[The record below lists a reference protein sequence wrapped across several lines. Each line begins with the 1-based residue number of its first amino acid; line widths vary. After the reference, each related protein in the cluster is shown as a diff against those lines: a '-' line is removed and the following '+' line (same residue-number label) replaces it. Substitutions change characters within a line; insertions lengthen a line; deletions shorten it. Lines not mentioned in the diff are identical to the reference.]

1 MIEQVQTP
9 VTSRGRPGRNFK
21 RVGRILL
28 SSKQTLGAPA
38 TKGRDTCAMSDRK
51 KYHLDK
57 RAQDIIAVLI
67 RDNISP
73 DQLLSTAQL
82 AVLFGVSVNWLEAL
96 RLEKE
101 GPKWIVLSP
110 RCVRYKMSD
119 VLAWLK
125 ARARSTREAA

>member
-1 MIEQVQTP
+1 
-9 VTSRGRPGRNFK
+9 
-21 RVGRILL
+21 
-28 SSKQTLGAPA
+28 
-38 TKGRDTCAMSDRK
+38 MSDRK

-125 ARARSTREAA
+125 ARARSTREAV